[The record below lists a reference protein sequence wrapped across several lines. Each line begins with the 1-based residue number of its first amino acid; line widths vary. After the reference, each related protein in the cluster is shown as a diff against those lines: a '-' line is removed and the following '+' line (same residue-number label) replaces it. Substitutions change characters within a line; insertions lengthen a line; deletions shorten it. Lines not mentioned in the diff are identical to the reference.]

1 MGCNCASAEQI
12 KKLHELYGDKSKNS
26 DSTGFNFRKFLNK
39 TGVIICLVLL
49 SPILFGY
56 VVYKTNFAEE
66 NKISVRKLFNLTRH
80 SNAAL
85 NNN

>member
-12 KKLHELYGDKSKNS
+12 KKLHELYGEGPKLF
-26 DSTGFNFRKFLNK
+26 DSSEFDFRRFINK
-39 TGVIICLVLL
+39 IGVITCLIFL

-56 VVYKTNFAEE
+56 VVYKTNFAKDD
-66 NKISVRKLFNLTRH
+66 KISVRKLFNLTRH
-80 SNAAL
+80 SNVT